1 MARLVTGLNDLATV
15 NPDLAAEWHPAK
27 NAPLLPS
34 QVAAGTKKKVWWK
47 CHLGHEWEAA
57 VSSRNKGSGC
67 PYCAGQ
73 RAIPGV
79 NDLSTVSPGLAAEW
93 HPSKNGPLCPNQI
106 MPKSSKKVWWLGKC
120 GHEWEAVVS
129 SRTAGSACPYCSG
142 HKLLPGYNDLATV
155 DSELATEW
163 HPTKN
168 GDLHADQVTAHCARK
183 VWWMGKCGHE
193 WQATVAVRESGH
205 GCPFCSG
212 GKTLKGFNDLA
223 TVNSKLAA
231 EWHPTK
237 NGDLSPTQITA
248 GTSKKVWWMC
258 SEGHEWEAAVSSR
271 NKGSGC
277 PYCSEK
283 RAITGINDLAT
294 INPKLAAEWHPTK
307 NGNLSPN
314 QVTAGS
320 GKKVWWVCT
329 KCGNEW
335 KAVISNRSHG
345 SNCPLCSHPHDKK
358 SNRQF
363 LEELAAVNSKIVPLE
378 PYIDNKTKILV
389 RCGECGY
396 EWKVA
401 PGAIL
406 DNPNRCPRC
415 WESRRGLSRVKSNEE
430 FLAELAEVNPFVA
443 PLEPYVSSKEK
454 IRCRCEICGHEW
466 LVSPNELL
474 RGNGCPSCNH
484 SQTSYVEQCI
494 YLAFQARL
502 GDSAVLS
509 RDRVAIGSEL
519 DVYVPEK
526 SLAVEYGAW
535 HWHRNRIEG
544 DRKKANLCKSR
555 GIRLIEIYDA
565 FPKDEV
571 EPYGMECL
579 TFHSPLS
586 LAKNRKELH
595 VLLNLLL
602 ECAESTAL
610 SIDEFTEVSTEA
622 HRHSRQKTTED
633 FIAELAAVTST
644 IEVLGEYRGRDC
656 KIKVRCETCSHEWSA
671 RAGNLLSGYGC
682 PNCKALNHSLRS
694 RKTHDQFVR
703 ELSLCNPS
711 VEALGRYVTNKKK
724 VLVRGKSCGHE
735 WQASPTHLLN
745 GSGCPVCAGRHQ
757 GIVVCLETGV
767 EYKNY
772 NQAAHAVGLTGSAGV
787 KDSCMN
793 PNRTA
798 GGFHWWLK
806 DY

>member
-15 NPDLAAEWHPAK
+15 NPDLAAEWHPDK
-27 NAPLLPS
+27 NGDLSPT
-34 QVAAGTKKKVWWK
+34 QITAGTSKKVWWM
-47 CHLGHEWEAA
+47 CRLGHEWEAA

-67 PYCAGQ
+67 PYCTGQ

-79 NDLSTVSPGLAAEW
+79 NDLSTVNPGLAAEW
-93 HPSKNGPLCPNQI
+93 HPSKNGPLCSNQV

-120 GHEWEAVVS
+120 GHEWEAAVS
-129 SRTAGSACPYCSG
+129 SRAAGSACPYCNG

-155 DSELATEW
+155 DSELASEW

-168 GDLHADQVTAHCARK
+168 GDLRANQVTAHCARK

-193 WQATVAVRESGH
+193 WQATVASRESGN

-212 GKTLKGFNDLA
+212 RKTLKGFNDLA
-223 TVNSKLAA
+223 TINPQLAA

-237 NGDLSPTQITA
+237 NGDLSP
-248 GTSKKVWWMC
+248 
-258 SEGHEWEAAVSSR
+258 
-271 NKGSGC
+271 
-277 PYCSEK
+277 
-283 RAITGINDLAT
+283 
-294 INPKLAAEWHPTK
+294 
-307 NGNLSPN
+307 N

-320 GKKVWWVCT
+320 SKKVWWVCI

-335 KAVISNRSHG
+335 KAVINNRSHG

-378 PYIDNKTKILV
+378 PYVDNKTKILV

-401 PGAIL
+401 PGTIL
-406 DNPNRCPRC
+406 NNPNRCPRC
-415 WESRRGLSRVKSNEE
+415 WEKRRGLSRVKSNEE
-430 FLAELAEVNPFVA
+430 FLAELAKFNPFVA
-443 PLEPYVSSKEK
+443 PLESYVRSKEK

-466 LVSPNELL
+466 SASPNELL

-494 YLAFQARL
+494 YLAFRARVEE
-502 GDSAVLS
+502 GTVLS
-509 RDRVAIGSEL
+509 RDRIAIGSEL

-544 DRKKANLCKSR
+544 DRKKVDLCKSR
-555 GIRLIEIYDA
+555 GIRLIEVYDA
-565 FPKDEV
+565 FPEDEA

-579 TFHSPLS
+579 TFRSPLS
-586 LAKNRKELH
+586 LTRNREELH
-595 VLLNLLL
+595 CLLNLLL
-602 ECAESTAL
+602 ECADLPAL
-610 SIDEFTEVSTEA
+610 STDEFTKVSVEA
-622 HRHSRQKTTED
+622 HRYSRKKTTED
-633 FIAELAAVTST
+633 FITELAAVTDA

-656 KIKVRCETCSHEWSA
+656 KIKVRCRTCGHKWSA
-671 RAGNLLSGYGC
+671 NAGNLLSGYGC
-682 PNCKALNHSLRS
+682 PNCKAINQSLRS

-703 ELSLCNPS
+703 ELLLCNSS
-711 VEALGRYVTNKKK
+711 VEVIGRYVTNKKK
-724 VLVRGKSCGHE
+724 VLVRGINCGHE
-735 WQASPTHLLN
+735 WRANPKHLLN

-757 GIVVCLETGV
+757 GVVVCLETGE
-767 EYKNY
+767 EYENFS
-772 NQAAHAVGLTGSAGV
+772 QAAKAVGLKGSAGV
-787 KDSCMN
+787 KDSCQN

-798 GGFHWWLK
+798 GGCHWRPK
-806 DY
+806 ER